1 MVIIG
6 LTGSIAMGKSVTSQ
20 IFNSYGVPVFNAD
33 KCVHQL
39 LGPNGKL
46 VSRIEEMFYEAL
58 VKINNIKY
66 IDRVKLGSIVFKD
79 KKKRRELE
87 ELIHPYVGRERK
99 KWKEW
104 AERNKFKA
112 ICYDVPLLFET
123 QGEKFC
129 NVVVVVSAPFFIQ
142 KQRALGREN
151 MTKQKFNNILKNQM
165 SDKEKRKRADFIV
178 NSGIGY
184 RFTRNQVKDI
194 LLKVY

>member
-46 VSRIEEMFYEAL
+46 VSRIGEMFSEAL
-58 VKINNIKY
+58 VKKKNIKY

-87 ELIHPYVGRERK
+87 ELIHPHVGIERK

-194 LLKVY
+194 LVKAI

>member
-46 VSRIEEMFYEAL
+46 VSRIGEMFYEAL
-58 VKINNIKY
+58 VKKKNIKY

-87 ELIHPYVGRERK
+87 ELIHPHVGRERK

>member
-1 MVIIG
+1 MIIIG
-6 LTGSIAMGKSVTSQ
+6 LTGSLAMGKSATSQ

-46 VSRIEEMFYEAL
+46 VSIIGTMFSETL
-58 VKINNIKY
+58 VTTNNIEY

-87 ELIHPYVGRERK
+87 DIIHPQVGIERK

-142 KQRALGREN
+142 KQRALGRKN
-151 MTKQKFNNILKNQM
+151 MTTQKFNNILKNQI

-194 LLKVY
+194 LLKAC

>member
-79 KKKRRELE
+79 KKKRRKLE

>member
-46 VSRIEEMFYEAL
+46 VSRIGEMFSEAL
-58 VKINNIKY
+58 VKKKNIKY

-87 ELIHPYVGRERK
+87 ELIHPHVGIERK

>member
-39 LGPNGKL
+39 LGLNGKL
-46 VSRIEEMFYEAL
+46 VSLIGTIFSETL
-58 VKINNIKY
+58 VTTKNIKY

-87 ELIHPYVGRERK
+87 DIIHPQVGIERK

-104 AERNKFKA
+104 AERHRFKA

-123 QGEKFC
+123 EGEKLC